1 MPASELRSGRE
12 RVYHTDAIVL
22 SRFNLG
28 EADRILSVLTPS
40 LGKLRVIAKGIR
52 RPTSRFASHTELLSL
67 THLTLAKGRDL
78 DVVAGAQLRSGHWLV
93 RDDLDAMGSASHCAE
108 LIEQLLQERDSH
120 PGLYRALR
128 SALELLDS
136 GANPLL
142 IGRWFEFTILA
153 SVGFRPDLYR
163 CVSCARDVEALPNP
177 LSGRLGG
184 MLCTNCRSADVR
196 VPELSVAAQKLL
208 RVLDREGITAALRLA
223 IPPEVVAEMGDA
235 LQAFTQH
242 HVERDMRSLRVMR
255 RVNESLPAAV
265 YDPS

>member
-1 MPASELRSGRE
+1 MAASELRSSRE

-22 SRFNLG
+22 SRFNFG

-78 DVVAGAQLRSGHWLV
+78 DVVAGAQLRGGYWSV
-93 RDDLDAMGSASHCAE
+93 REDLDAMGSASHCAE
-108 LIEQLLQERDSH
+108 LVEQLLQERDSH
-120 PGLYRALR
+120 PGLFRALR

-136 GANPLL
+136 GASPNL
-142 IGRWFEFTILA
+142 IGRWFELTILA

-163 CVSCARDVEALPNP
+163 CVACGNDVEARPNP

-184 MLCTNCRSADVR
+184 MLCSGCRSTDAQA
-196 VPELSVAAQKLL
+196 PELSVSAQKLL
-208 RVLDREGITAALRLA
+208 RVLDRDGVTVALRLS
-223 IPPEVVAEMGDA
+223 IPAEVVSEMGEA

-242 HVERDMRSLRVMR
+242 HVDRDMRSMRVMR
-255 RVNESLPAAV
+255 RVNESLPAVA
-265 YDPS
+265 YDPT

>member
-1 MPASELRSGRE
+1 MAVSELRSSRE

-22 SRFNLG
+22 SRFNFG

-78 DVVAGAQLRSGHWLV
+78 DVVAGAQLRSGHWSV
-93 RDDLDAMGSASHCAE
+93 REDLDAMGSASHCAE
-108 LIEQLLQERDSH
+108 LVEQLLQERDSH

-136 GANPLL
+136 GANPIL

-163 CVSCARDVEALPNP
+163 CVSCASDVEATPNP

-184 MLCTNCRSADVR
+184 MLCPNCRAADVR
-196 VPELSVAAQKLL
+196 APELSVAAQKLL
-208 RVLDREGITAALRLA
+208 RVLDRDGITTALRLS
-223 IPPEVVAEMGDA
+223 IPPEVIAEMGDA
-235 LQAFTQH
+235 LQAFTQQ
-242 HVERDMRSLRVMR
+242 HVDRDMRSMRVMR
-255 RVNESLPAAV
+255 RVNESLPALT

>member
-1 MPASELRSGRE
+1 MAQSELRSSRE

-22 SRFNLG
+22 SRFNFG

-78 DVVAGAQLRSGHWLV
+78 DVVSGAQLQGGYWSV
-93 RDDLDAMGSASHCAE
+93 REDLDAMGNASHCAE
-108 LIEQLLQERDSH
+108 LVEQLLQERDSH
-120 PGLYRALR
+120 PGLFRALR

-136 GANPLL
+136 GANPNL
-142 IGRWFEFTILA
+142 IGRWFELTILS

-163 CVSCARDVEALPNP
+163 CVGCRNDVEAQPNP

-184 MLCTNCRSADVR
+184 MLCSSCRSTDAQA
-196 VPELSVAAQKLL
+196 PELSVTAQKLL
-208 RVLDREGITAALRLA
+208 RVLDRDGITVALRLS
-223 IPPEVVAEMGDA
+223 IPVEVVAEMGDA
-235 LQAFTQH
+235 LHAFTQH
-242 HVERDMRSLRVMR
+242 HVDRDMRSMRVMR
-255 RVNESLPAAV
+255 RVNESLPAIA

>member
-1 MPASELRSGRE
+1 MRSSELRSSRE

-22 SRFNLG
+22 SRFNFG
-28 EADRILSVLTPS
+28 EADRILSVLTPTQ
-40 LGKLRVIAKGIR
+40 GKLRVIAKGIR

-78 DVVAGAQLRSGHWLV
+78 DVVAGAQLRSGHWAV
-93 RDDLDAMGSASHCAE
+93 REDLDAMGAASHCAE
-108 LIEQLLQERDSH
+108 LVEQLLQERDSH

-136 GANPLL
+136 GANPQL
-142 IGRWFEFTILA
+142 IGRWFEFMTLA

-163 CVSCARDVEALPNP
+163 CVSCANDVEAQPNP

-184 MLCTNCRSADVR
+184 MLCPACRAADVR
-196 VPELSVAAQKLL
+196 APELSVAAQKLL
-208 RVLDREGITAALRLA
+208 RVLDRDGITGALRLSV
-223 IPPEVVAEMGDA
+223 PVEVVTEMGNA

-242 HVERDMRSLRVMR
+242 HVERDMKSLRVMR
-255 RVNESLPAAV
+255 RVNESLPEAT

>member
-1 MPASELRSGRE
+1 MAAPELRSSRE

-22 SRFNLG
+22 SRFNFG

-67 THLTLAKGRDL
+67 SQLTLAKGRDL
-78 DVVAGAQLRSGHWLV
+78 DVVAGAQLREGYWTV
-93 RDDLDAMGSASHCAE
+93 REDLGAMGSASHCAE
-108 LIEQLLQERDSH
+108 LVEQLLQERDSH
-120 PGLYRALR
+120 PGLFRALR

-136 GANPLL
+136 GANPDL
-142 IGRWFEFTILA
+142 IGRWFELTILS
-153 SVGFRPDLYR
+153 SVGFRPELYR
-163 CVSCARDVEALPNP
+163 CVGCGTDVEARPNP

-184 MLCTNCRSADVR
+184 MLCAGCRSTDLQA
-196 VPELSVAAQKLL
+196 PELSVSAQKLL
-208 RVLDREGITAALRLA
+208 RVLDRDGITVALRLS
-223 IPPEVVAEMGDA
+223 IPHDVVAEMGDA

-242 HVERDMRSLRVMR
+242 HVDRDMRSMRVMR
-255 RVNESLPAAV
+255 RVNESLPETV